1 MCRSAQG
8 KPRKGA
14 QTLAGVRS
22 SAHNYYMRCKMDLEL
37 IGQLVTTLGFPI
49 VMCGA
54 LFWFVNKQ
62 EERRKEELEGM
73 RKALTENTTVLSSLK
88 DLIQVI
94 LTKVE

>member
-1 MCRSAQG
+1 
-8 KPRKGA
+8 
-14 QTLAGVRS
+14 
-22 SAHNYYMRCKMDLEL
+22 MDLEI

-73 RKALTENTTVLSSLK
+73 RKALSENTTVLSSLK